1 LVTTQNFLTQQEE
14 DIFAIVSEFSF
25 LHKQINTMCAD
36 IGVQTTLGAYLQ
48 AC

>member
-14 DIFAIVSEFSF
+14 DIFA
-25 LHKQINTMCAD
+25 INTMCAD